1 MPIAF
6 PNHHL
11 RDEEKSVVNLM
22 LRLLVRSFDT
32 RYHRRASGYDIR
44 ADNL

>member
-11 RDEEKSVVNLM
+11 RDEEKYGVNLT
-22 LRLLVRSFDT
+22 LGLLVRSFDT
-32 RYHRRASGYDIR
+32 RYYRRASGYDIQ
-44 ADNL
+44 AENL